1 MSFGARAIERA
12 LVTFG
17 EPDAAVRLSL
27 LHAGLRDQA
36 RALDADRRAGG
47 AGPDGVPALRP
58 GHDLRLDRLADQD
71 AEPEGRQLGAV
82 PEEGL
87 VEVGEDLPQRPHVP
101 LDALAVGGLGARLE
115 IVAQAV

>member
-1 MSFGARAIERA
+1 MMSSAAQATERA

-17 EPDAAVRLSL
+17 EAHAAVRLSL
-27 LHAGLRDQA
+27 LHAGLRDQG

-58 GHDLRLDRLADQD
+58 GHDLRLDRLPDQD
-71 AEPEGRQLGAV
+71 PGPEGRRLGAL

-87 VEVGEDLPQRPHVP
+87 VEVGEDLPQRPHVA

-115 IVAQAV
+115 IVAQ